1 MALSDYLRGDL
12 FKQVTETGQEGSRAL
27 FNAYLG
33 NRYKDWGGMM
43 SPQARHMGA
52 QFDPIWSQY
61 LGELL
66 SASPASGLK
75 QYGAPHMPG
84 RGGMATPTSFVDFL
98 QGGQPDSPR
107 PGQWLDQFYSGL
119 PPASRGVFGARFQ
132 PVTKRVR

>member
-1 MALSDYLRGDL
+1 MALSDYLTGDL
-12 FKQVTETGQEGSRAL
+12 FKRVTETGQEGSRAL

-33 NRYKDWGGMM
+33 NQYRDWGGMM

-75 QYGAPHMPG
+75 RYGAPHMPG
-84 RGGMATPTSFVDFL
+84 RGNAYKLCRLFTGRSNQSEPTAGTMA
-98 QGGQPDSPR
+98 
-107 PGQWLDQFYSGL
+107 
-119 PPASRGVFGARFQ
+119 
-132 PVTKRVR
+132 

>member
-12 FKQVTETGQEGSRAL
+12 FKQITETGQEGSKAL
-27 FNAYLG
+27 FNSYLG
-33 NRYKDWGGMM
+33 NQYRDWGGMM

-66 SASPASGLK
+66 SASPSSGL
-75 QYGAPHMPG
+75 QGFGPRMPG
-84 RGGMATPTSFVDFL
+84 REGMATPTSFVDFL
-98 QGGQPDSPR
+98 QGGQTNQNR
-107 PGQWLDQFYSGL
+107 QPGQWLDQFYSGL

>member
-1 MALSDYLRGDL
+1 MALSNYLTGDL
-12 FKQVTETGQEGSRAL
+12 FKRVTETGQEGSRAL

-33 NRYKDWGGMM
+33 NQYRDWGGMM
-43 SPQARHMGA
+43 SPQARYMGA

-66 SASPASGLK
+66 SASPSSGLS
-75 QYGAPHMPG
+75 GAPRMPG
-84 RGGMATPTSFVDFL
+84 REGMATPTSFVNFL
-98 QGGQPDSPR
+98 QGGKTAQNPQ
-107 PGQWLDQFYSGL
+107 PGQWLNQFYSGL